1 MAVPKGNTNPET
13 HGLHTIER
21 RGREALNP
29 AEVQSIGELRAML
42 DTPPGRIEVRKELT
56 ARIALIVA
64 RGVHYLEQDGI
75 EHFQK
80 GTGPLKYIAIYA
92 GLLQRLLDKWPDPL
106 GEAIDVSEVLEQAQ
120 ETLAEA
126 EDGQG

>member
-1 MAVPKGNTNPET
+1 MSSTKGNTNGET

-64 RGVHYLEQDGI
+64 RGVRYLEQDGI

-80 GTGPLKYIAIYA
+80 GTGPLKYIAVYA

-106 GEAIDVSEVLEQAQ
+106 DEAINVSIVLERAQ
-120 ETLAEA
+120 ESLAEVG
-126 EDGQG
+126 DGQD